1 MKGTAF
7 VISVLTKQTPM
18 KKYTLLAV
26 GGLGFVLVCI
36 LMAFKTPTAASQ
48 PYILVEIYEIPSYQ
62 DRGVHIHYGNNKREF
77 IPFPGM
83 DVEHHDDAGDI
94 MLQAINKL
102 QADGYVIES
111 TAAGLAQ
118 SGMITKVF
126 MRKR

>member
-1 MKGTAF
+1 
-7 VISVLTKQTPM
+7 M
-18 KKYTLLAV
+18 KKILALS
-26 GGLGFVLVCI
+26 GLAMIAVVI
-36 LMAFKTPTAASQ
+36 LMAFAGSNSSMAANSS
-48 PYILVEIYEIPSYQ
+48 YVLVEIYEIPSYP

-83 DVEHHDDAGDI
+83 DVEHHDEAGDI
-94 MLQAINKL
+94 SLAAINKL
-102 QADGYVIES
+102 VADGYQIEH